1 MFRLEKV
8 FQNDDFLFLNFYIFI
23 KTLVLFLT
31 IYTFSILEFNSIH
44 DLTSFTIFEN
54 SKFYNFSIY
63 ISSIYFIISF
73 FFRLKKRYALNFLT
87 FLKQDIQPLFLS
99 LLLTFTLFFFLND
112 NFNFNITIAL
122 LLVIMIFNLF
132 ILKKI
137 INYLYNFLIDENII
151 QRNIMLIGS
160 IDSIRLILKENL
172 DNMNV
177 YKCCLVFEKN
187 SEIINRLRLE
197 FKIPTFDVNDDI
209 RAILEYHSLGQIWI
223 LDDKTKNIDS
233 YLNKILKFSVDL
245 LVVNLKDK
253 PILGSENMINSK
265 YQFFNYEISRFYGFN
280 LFVKILIDKILSLFF
295 IIILSPVFI
304 LSLLFLYL
312 EDGYPLFFTQDRT
325 GWDGRRFKIFKIRSL
340 QKNKFDTKIQVI
352 KNDNR
357 LLKIGKIIRRFSID
371 ELPQFYN
378 VLIGDMSIVGPRPH
392 MVEHDILY
400 SSLFKSF
407 LKRHKANPGMT
418 GWAQVSGFRGST
430 PSSDLM
436 RKRMEHDLWYLKN
449 WTIWLDFYIILK
461 TFYIIFKKID

>member
-197 FKIPTFDVNDDI
+197 FKIPTFDDNDDI

-223 LDDKTKNIDS
+223 LDDKTNNIS
-233 YLNKILKFSVDL
+233 PYLNKILKFSVDL
-245 LVVNLKDK
+245 LVINLKDK
-253 PILGSENMINSK
+253 PFLGSENIINSK
-265 YQFFNYEISRFYGFN
+265 YQFLNYEISRFYGFN
-280 LFVKILIDKILSLFF
+280 LFIKILIDKILSLFF
-295 IIILSPVFI
+295 LITISPIFI

-340 QKNKFDTKIQVI
+340 KKDKFDTKVQVI
-352 KNDNR
+352 ENDNR
-357 LLKIGKIIRRFSID
+357 LLKIGKFIRRFSID

-400 SSLFKSF
+400 SGLFNSF
-407 LKRHKANPGMT
+407 LKRHKANPGLT
-418 GWAQVSGFRGST
+418 GWAQVNGFRGST
-430 PSSDLM
+430 HTSDLM

-461 TFYIIFKKID
+461 TFYVIFKKID

>member
-1 MFRLEKV
+1 MFRLEKI
-8 FQNDDFLFLNFYIFI
+8 FQNDDLLFLNVYIFV
-23 KTLVLFLT
+23 KTFVLFLT
-31 IYTFSILEFNSIH
+31 IYIFSILEFNSIH
-44 DLTSFTIFEN
+44 DLSNFTIFEN

-63 ISSIYFIISF
+63 LSSLYFIISF
-73 FFRLKKRYALNFLT
+73 FFRLKKRYVINFLT
-87 FLKQDIQPLFLS
+87 FLQQDIQPFILS
-99 LLLTFTLFFFLND
+99 LLLTFTLFFFLNV
-112 NFNFNITIAL
+112 NFNITITL
-122 LLVIMIFNLF
+122 LLVIIIFNLF

-137 INYLYNFLIDENII
+137 INYFYNFLIDENII

-160 IDSIRLILKENL
+160 VDSIRLILEDNL
-172 DNMNV
+172 DTINI
-177 YKCCLVFEKN
+177 YKCCLIAEKN
-187 SEIINRLRLE
+187 SEIINKLRLE
-197 FKIPTFDVNDDI
+197 FKIPIFSDNDDI

-253 PILGSENMINSK
+253 PILGSENIINNK
-265 YQFFNYEISRFYGFN
+265 YQFINYEISRFYGFN
-280 LFVKILIDKILSLFF
+280 LFIKILVDKILSLFF
-295 IIILSPVFI
+295 LIMLAPVFI

-340 QKNKFDTKIQVI
+340 KKGKFDTKVQVI
-352 KNDNR
+352 QNDNR
-357 LLKIGKIIRRFSID
+357 LLKIGKFIRRFSID

-400 SSLFKSF
+400 SGLFKSF
-407 LKRHKANPGMT
+407 LKRHKASPGLT

-430 PSSDLM
+430 PTSDLM

-461 TFYIIFKKID
+461 TFYVIFKKPY

>member
-172 DNMNV
+172 DNINV

-461 TFYIIFKKID
+461 TFYVIFKKID

>member
-8 FQNDDFLFLNFYIFI
+8 FQNDDFLFINLYIYV
-23 KTLVLFLT
+23 KTSVLFLT
-31 IYTFSILEFNSIH
+31 IYIFSILEFNSIY
-44 DLTSFTIFEN
+44 DLINFTIFEN

-63 ISSIYFIISF
+63 ITIIYFIVSF
-73 FFRLKKRYALNFLT
+73 FFRLKKRYTPNFLT

-99 LLLTFTLFFFLND
+99 LLLTFTLFFFLNE
-112 NFNFNITIAL
+112 NFNITIVL
-122 LLVIMIFNLF
+122 LLVIIIFILF

-137 INYLYNFLIDENII
+137 INYLYNFLIGENII
-151 QRNIMLIGS
+151 QRNIMLVGS
-160 IDSIRLILKENL
+160 PDSIRLILRENL
-172 DNMNV
+172 DNINV
-177 YKCCLVFEKN
+177 YKCCLVTEKN
-187 SEIINRLRLE
+187 SEIVNKLRVE
-197 FKIPTFDVNDDI
+197 FKIPVFFDDDDI

-223 LDDKTKNIDS
+223 LDDKTNNIS
-233 YLNKILKFSVDL
+233 PYLRKILKFSVDL

-253 PILGSENMINSK
+253 PILGSENMINNK
-265 YQFFNYEISRFYGFN
+265 YQFLNYEISKFYGLN
-280 LFVKILIDKILSLFF
+280 LFIKILVDKILSLLFL
-295 IIILSPVFI
+295 IILSPIFI
-304 LSLLFLYL
+304 LSLLLLYL

-340 QKNKFDTKIQVI
+340 KNDKFDKKVQVI

-357 LLKIGKIIRRFSID
+357 LLIIGKFIRRLSID

-400 SSLFKSF
+400 SGLFDSF
-407 LKRHKANPGMT
+407 LKRHKTNPGLT
-418 GWAQVSGFRGST
+418 GWAQVNGFRGST
-430 PSSDLM
+430 PTSDLM

-461 TFYIIFKKID
+461 TFYVIFKKPD

>member
-1 MFRLEKV
+1 MFRLEKI
-8 FQNDDFLFLNFYIFI
+8 FQNDDLLFLNFYIFI
-23 KTLVLFLT
+23 KTFVLFLT
-31 IYTFSILEFNSIH
+31 IYIFSILEFNSIH
-44 DLTSFTIFEN
+44 DLTNFTIFEN

-63 ISSIYFIISF
+63 VSSLYFIISF
-73 FFRLKKRYALNFLT
+73 FFRLKKRYVINFLT
-87 FLKQDIQPLFLS
+87 FLQQDIQPFFLS
-99 LLLTFTLFFFLND
+99 LLLTFTLFFFLNV
-112 NFNFNITIAL
+112 NFNITITL
-122 LLVIMIFNLF
+122 LLVIIIFNLF

-137 INYLYNFLIDENII
+137 INYFYNFLIDENII

-160 IDSIRLILKENL
+160 VDSIRLILKENL
-172 DNMNV
+172 DTINI
-177 YKCCLVFEKN
+177 YKCCLISEKN
-187 SEIINRLRLE
+187 SEIINKLRLE
-197 FKIPTFDVNDDI
+197 FKIPVFSDNDDI

-265 YQFFNYEISRFYGFN
+265 YQFLNYEISRFYGFN
-280 LFVKILIDKILSLFF
+280 LFIKILVDKILSLFF
-295 IIILSPVFI
+295 LIMLAPVFI

-340 QKNKFDTKIQVI
+340 KKDKFDTKVQVI
-352 KNDNR
+352 QNDNR
-357 LLKIGKIIRRFSID
+357 LLKIGKFIRRFSID

-400 SSLFKSF
+400 SGFFKSF
-407 LKRHKANPGMT
+407 LKRHKASPGLT
-418 GWAQVSGFRGST
+418 GWAQVSGFRGAT
-430 PSSDLM
+430 PTSDLM

-461 TFYIIFKKID
+461 TFYVIFKKPH

>member
-1 MFRLEKV
+1 MFRLEKI
-8 FQNDDFLFLNFYIFI
+8 FQNDDLLFLNVYIFV
-23 KTLVLFLT
+23 KTFVLFLT
-31 IYTFSILEFNSIH
+31 IYIFSILEFNSIH
-44 DLTSFTIFEN
+44 DLSNFTIFEN

-63 ISSIYFIISF
+63 VSSLYFIISF
-73 FFRLKKRYALNFLT
+73 FFRLKKRYVINFLT
-87 FLKQDIQPLFLS
+87 FLQQDIQPFILS
-99 LLLTFTLFFFLND
+99 LLLTFTLFFFLNV
-112 NFNFNITIAL
+112 NFNITITL
-122 LLVIMIFNLF
+122 LLVIIIFNLF

-137 INYLYNFLIDENII
+137 INYFYNFLIDENII

-160 IDSIRLILKENL
+160 VNSIRLILKDNL
-172 DNMNV
+172 DTINI
-177 YKCCLVFEKN
+177 YKCCLISEKN
-187 SEIINRLRLE
+187 SEIINKLRLE
-197 FKIPTFDVNDDI
+197 FKIPVFSDNDDI

-223 LDDKTKNIDS
+223 LDDKTKNINS
-233 YLNKILKFSVDL
+233 YLNKVLKFSVDL

-253 PILGSENMINSK
+253 PILGSENIINNK
-265 YQFFNYEISRFYGFN
+265 YQFISYEISRFYGFN
-280 LFVKILIDKILSLFF
+280 LFIKILVDKILSLFF
-295 IIILSPVFI
+295 LIMLAPLFI

-340 QKNKFDTKIQVI
+340 KNDKFDKTVQVS

-357 LLKIGKIIRRFSID
+357 LLKIGKFIRRFSID

-400 SSLFKSF
+400 SGLFNSF
-407 LKRHKANPGMT
+407 LKRHKANPGLT
-418 GWAQVSGFRGST
+418 GWAQVNGFRGST
-430 PSSDLM
+430 PISDLM

-461 TFYIIFKKID
+461 TFYVIFKKPN

>member
-1 MFRLEKV
+1 MFRLEKI

-31 IYTFSILEFNSIH
+31 IYIFSILEFNSIH
-44 DLTSFTIFEN
+44 DLTNFTIFVN

-63 ISSIYFIISF
+63 VSSLYFIISF
-73 FFRLKKRYALNFLT
+73 FFKFKKRYELNFLT
-87 FLKQDIQPLFLS
+87 FLKQDMQPLCLS
-99 LLLTFTLFFFLND
+99 LLLTFTLFFFLN
-112 NFNFNITIAL
+112 NNFNITIVL
-122 LLVIMIFNLF
+122 LIVIIIFNLF
-132 ILKKI
+132 ILKKT
-137 INYLYNFLIDENII
+137 INYLYNFLIDKNII

-160 IDSIRLILKENL
+160 TDSIRLILKENL
-172 DNMNV
+172 DNINV

-187 SEIINRLRLE
+187 SEIINKLRLE
-197 FKIPTFDVNDDI
+197 FKIPTFSDNDDI

-245 LVVNLKDK
+245 LVVNLKDN

-265 YQFFNYEISRFYGFN
+265 YQFLNYEISRFYGFN

-295 IIILSPVFI
+295 LIMLSPIFI
-304 LSLLFLYL
+304 LSLLLLYL

-340 QKNKFDTKIQVI
+340 KKDKFDTKVQVI

-357 LLKIGKIIRRFSID
+357 LLKIGKLIRRFSID

-400 SSLFKSF
+400 SGLFKSF
-407 LKRHKANPGMT
+407 LKRHKANPGLT

-430 PSSDLM
+430 PKSDLM

-449 WTIWLDFYIILK
+449 WSIWLDL
-461 TFYIIFKKID
+461 YIIFKTFYVIFKKPN

>member
-407 LKRHKANPGMT
+407 LKRHKANPGIT

-461 TFYIIFKKID
+461 TFYVIFKKID

>member
-1 MFRLEKV
+1 MFRLEKI
-8 FQNDDFLFLNFYIFI
+8 FQNDDLLFLNFYIFI
-23 KTLVLFLT
+23 KTFVLFLT
-31 IYTFSILEFNSIH
+31 IYIFSILEFNSIH
-44 DLTSFTIFEN
+44 DLTNFTIFEN

-63 ISSIYFIISF
+63 VSSLYFIISF
-73 FFRLKKRYALNFLT
+73 FFRLKKRYVINFLT
-87 FLKQDIQPLFLS
+87 FLQQDIQPFFLS
-99 LLLTFTLFFFLND
+99 LLLTFTLFFFLNV
-112 NFNFNITIAL
+112 NFNITITL
-122 LLVIMIFNLF
+122 LLVIIIFNLF

-137 INYLYNFLIDENII
+137 INYFYNFLIDENII

-160 IDSIRLILKENL
+160 VDSIRLILKENL
-172 DNMNV
+172 DTINI
-177 YKCCLVFEKN
+177 YKCCLISEKN
-187 SEIINRLRLE
+187 SEIINKLRLE
-197 FKIPTFDVNDDI
+197 FKIPVFSDNDDI

-253 PILGSENMINSK
+253 PFLGSENMINSK
-265 YQFFNYEISRFYGFN
+265 YQFLNYEISRFYGFN
-280 LFVKILIDKILSLFF
+280 LFIKILIDKILSLFF
-295 IIILSPVFI
+295 LIMLAPVFI

-340 QKNKFDTKIQVI
+340 KNDKFDTKVQVI
-352 KNDNR
+352 ENDNR
-357 LLKIGKIIRRFSID
+357 LLKIGKFIRRFSID

-400 SSLFKSF
+400 SGLFKSF
-407 LKRHKANPGMT
+407 LKRHKANPGLT

-430 PSSDLM
+430 PTSDLM

-461 TFYIIFKKID
+461 TFYVIFKKPH

>member
-197 FKIPTFDVNDDI
+197 FKIPTFDDNDDI

-233 YLNKILKFSVDL
+233 YLNKILRFSVDL

-312 EDGYPLFFTQDRT
+312 EDGYPLFFIQDRT

-340 QKNKFDTKIQVI
+340 KKNKFDTKIQVI

-407 LKRHKANPGMT
+407 LKRHKANPGIT

-461 TFYIIFKKID
+461 TFYVIFKKID

>member
-461 TFYIIFKKID
+461 TFYVIFKKID

>member
-1 MFRLEKV
+1 MFKLEKI
-8 FQNDDFLFLNFYIFI
+8 FQNDDLLFLNFYIFV
-23 KTLVLFLT
+23 KTFVLFLT
-31 IYTFSILEFNSIH
+31 IYIFSILEFNSIH
-44 DLTSFTIFEN
+44 DLSNFTIFEN

-63 ISSIYFIISF
+63 VSSLYFIISF
-73 FFRLKKRYALNFLT
+73 FFRLKKRYVINFLT
-87 FLKQDIQPLFLS
+87 FLQQDIQPFILS
-99 LLLTFTLFFFLND
+99 LLLTFTLFFFLNV
-112 NFNFNITIAL
+112 NFNITITL
-122 LLVIMIFNLF
+122 LLVIIIFNLF

-137 INYLYNFLIDENII
+137 INYFYNFLIDENII

-160 IDSIRLILKENL
+160 EDSIRLILKDNL
-172 DNMNV
+172 DTINI
-177 YKCCLVFEKN
+177 YKCCLISEKN
-187 SEIINRLRLE
+187 SEIINKLRLE
-197 FKIPTFDVNDDI
+197 FKIPVFSDNDDI

-223 LDDKTKNIDS
+223 LDDKTKNIDL
-233 YLNKILKFSVDL
+233 YLSKILKFSVDL

-253 PILGSENMINSK
+253 PILGSENIINNK
-265 YQFFNYEISRFYGFN
+265 YQFINYEISRFYGFN
-280 LFVKILIDKILSLFF
+280 LFIKILVDKILSLFF
-295 IIILSPVFI
+295 LIMLAPVFI

-340 QKNKFDTKIQVI
+340 KKDKFDTKVQVT
-352 KNDNR
+352 KNDKR
-357 LLKIGKIIRRFSID
+357 LLKIGKFIRRFSID

-400 SSLFKSF
+400 SNLFKSF
-407 LKRHKANPGMT
+407 LKRHKANPGLT

-430 PSSDLM
+430 PTSDLM

-461 TFYIIFKKID
+461 TFYVIFKKPH